1 MNETFYFG
9 YVCVLLCFLTVAASA
24 FLASLAPT
32 GCSVA
37 LKWEISQHCLVVLVD
52 VFDVAFL
59 ELVQVE

>member
-1 MNETFYFG
+1 M
-9 YVCVLLCFLTVAASA
+9 AASA

-37 LKWEISQHCLVVLVD
+37 LKWEISPHCLVVLVD

-59 ELVQVE
+59 ELVQV